1 LIENVATADK
11 ILAEFGADVESGH
24 IINGHVPIETKNG
37 ETPIKCGGKVLMIDG
52 GFSKAYHDKT
62 GIAGYTLVSNSH
74 GMRLVAHEQFETT
87 EKAITEETDII
98 SDTLEVEKFVRR
110 MYIADTD
117 IGKRLKSSIQDLEQ
131 LLKAYQQGS
140 VGSGV

>member
-1 LIENVATADK
+1 
-11 ILAEFGADVESGH
+11 
-24 IINGHVPIETKNG
+24 
-37 ETPIKCGGKVLMIDG
+37 MIDG

-74 GMRLVAHEQFETT
+74 GMRLVAHEHFETT

-98 SDTLEVEKFVRR
+98 SDTLVVENFERR

-117 IGKRLKSSIQDLEQ
+117 IGKRLKSSIEDLEQ

-140 VGSGV
+140 IGSRV